1 MKPVRLLLTISIRNL
16 FRQKRRNILLGIAIA
31 VGVMILVVARS
42 FSAGITDILFNKIAV
57 RVAGHISVAFNEE
70 GKLYRTIFR
79 DRERILSLLKTN
91 LSDVREIEEALGIFN
106 RVIGNG
112 KSDNSILVGVDLS
125 QHLSEETRKEIE
137 ESFRM
142 LTGDFNDLGNEKIE
156 NPVILS
162 EEKAKYLRVGKGDIL
177 RIRFSNVY
185 GNNETARL
193 NVVGIVKNDNI
204 FMQSVIF
211 SELKNVK
218 RLMGFKEYEVA
229 NLNITIKNPTKNAV
243 PLADRLHSVLKPEP
257 AVIYGKIRAG
267 NIENEATVLGLF
279 SDEASQKLIGE
290 HFEIVEGDKDK
301 IFHKDAVLISKAL
314 AEKIKIGAGDKFRL
328 VYKNKFEGG
337 LANLTYQVTAI
348 FNEKSLEGKDIILLN
363 EEKFYRAYYSNL
375 PEVNTNAYLPEKNNP
390 LYPAFATEWIL
401 LDRTGTTEEF
411 QKKLRDISNKK
422 WKGTTVDVRT
432 MYETASDILKLE
444 NVLNIITISAVLI
457 LFFIILIGV
466 INTLRMTIRER
477 TREIGT
483 IRSIGMQKNDIRNT
497 FLLESLF
504 LGLFASIAGIIMA
517 FGVIHLLSKLT
528 FELKDNPLSILLVN
542 GHLYFMPTIS
552 DITAILILIL
562 CIVGATAYFPS
573 RTAANLSPS
582 AALRYHD

>member
-1 MKPVRLLLTISIRNL
+1 VRLLFTISLRNL

-42 FSAGITDILFNKIAV
+42 FSAGITDILFNKIVV

-79 DRERILSLLKTN
+79 DKERILSVVKSN
-91 LSDVREIEEALGIFN
+91 IHDIREIEEALAIFN

-112 KSDNSILVGVDLS
+112 KSDNSILVGIDLS
-125 QHLSEETRKEIE
+125 QHLSEETREEIE

-142 LTGDFNDLGNEKIE
+142 LVGDFGDLGNMELE

-162 EEKAKYLRVGKGDIL
+162 EEKAKYLRVGKGDTL
-177 RIRFSNVY
+177 RIRFTNVY
-185 GNNETARL
+185 GNNESARL

-229 NLNITIKNPTKNAV
+229 NLNITINNPTKNAV
-243 PLADRLHSVLKPEP
+243 SMADKLHSVLKPEL
-257 AVIYGKIRAG
+257 AIIYGKIQFG
-267 NIENEATVLGLF
+267 NIKKDATVLGLN
-279 SDEASQKLIGE
+279 SDETSQKLIGR

-301 IFHKDAVLISKAL
+301 IFSKDAVLMSKDL
-314 AEKIKIGAGDKFRL
+314 AEKTKIRAGDKFEL
-328 VYKNKFEGG
+328 DYKNKFKDGHTA
-337 LANLTYQVTAI
+337 LPYRVTAI
-348 FNEKSLEGKDIILLN
+348 FSEKSLEGKDILLMSD
-363 EEKFYRAYYSNL
+363 EKFYRTYYANL
-375 PEVNTNAYLPEKNNP
+375 PEVNANAYIPEKDDS
-390 LYPAFATEWIL
+390 LYPVFTSEWIL

-411 QKKLRDISNKK
+411 QKKLRDISNNK

-444 NVLNIITISAVLI
+444 NVLNIITLSAVLI

-466 INTLRMTIRER
+466 INTLRMTIKER

-483 IRSIGMQKNDIRNT
+483 IRSIGMQKWDVRNT
-497 FLLESLF
+497 FLLESFF
-504 LGLFASIAGIIMA
+504 LGLFASIAGILMA
-517 FGVIHLLSKLT
+517 FGAIHLLSKLT

-542 GHLYFMPTIS
+542 GHLYFMPTIA
-552 DITAILILIL
+552 DIISILMLIL
-562 CIVGATAYFPS
+562 CIVAATAYFPA
-573 RTAANLSPS
+573 RAAANLSPS
-582 AALRYHD
+582 SALRYHD

>member
-1 MKPVRLLLTISIRNL
+1 
-16 FRQKRRNILLGIAIA
+16 
-31 VGVMILVVARS
+31 MILVVARS
-42 FSAGITDILFNKIAV
+42 FSAGITDILFNKILV

-70 GKLYRTIFR
+70 GKLYKTIFR
-79 DRERILSLLKTN
+79 DRERMLSLVKNN
-91 LSDVREIEEALGIFN
+91 LSDIREIEEALGIFT

-112 KSDNSILVGVDLS
+112 KSDNGIIVGIDLS
-125 QHLSEETRKEIE
+125 QTLSEETRREIE

-142 LTGDFNDLGNEKIE
+142 MVGDFIDLGNEGIE

-162 EEKAKYLRVGKGDIL
+162 EEKAKYLRVGKGDTL
-177 RIRFSNVY
+177 RIRFTNIY

-193 NVVGIVKNDNI
+193 NVAGIVKNDNI

-229 NLNITIKNPTKNAV
+229 NLNITIKKPTKNAV
-243 PLADRLHSVLKPEP
+243 PMADKLHSALEP
-257 AVIYGKIRAG
+257 GLAVIYGKIRFG
-267 NIENEATVLGLF
+267 NIERDATVLGLN
-279 SDEASQKLIGE
+279 SDETSQELIGR
-290 HFEIVEGDKDK
+290 HFEIVEGDKDR
-301 IFHKDAVLISKAL
+301 FFSKDAILISKDL
-314 AEKIKIGAGDKFRL
+314 AEKIKIAVGDKFKL
-328 VYKNKFEGG
+328 VYKNRFEEGDTT
-337 LANLTYQVTAI
+337 LTYKVTGI
-348 FNEKSLEGKDIILLN
+348 FVEKSLEGRDIILMSD
-363 EEKFYRAYYSNL
+363 EKIYHAYYANL
-375 PEVNTNAYLPEKNNP
+375 PEADVNSYIPKKDNP
-390 LYPAFATEWIL
+390 LYPVFATEWIL
-401 LDRTGTTEEF
+401 LDRTGTTEEI
-411 QKKLRDISNKK
+411 QKKIRDISNKK

-466 INTLRMTIRER
+466 INTLRMTIKER

-483 IRSIGMQKNDIRNT
+483 IRSIGMQKSDVRNT

-504 LGLFASIAGIIMA
+504 LGLFASIAGILMA
-517 FGVIHLLSKLT
+517 FVAIHMLSKLT
-528 FELKDNPLSILLVN
+528 FELRDNPLSILLVN
-542 GHLYFMPTIS
+542 GHLYFMPTTADIIS
-552 DITAILILIL
+552 ILMLIL
-562 CIVGATAYFPS
+562 CIVAATAYFPA

>member
-1 MKPVRLLLTISIRNL
+1 MRLLFTISLRNL

-42 FSAGITDILFNKIAV
+42 FSAGITDILFKIVV

-79 DRERILSLLKTN
+79 DKERILSVVKSN
-91 LSDVREIEEALGIFN
+91 IHDIREIEEALAIFN

-112 KSDNSILVGVDLS
+112 KSDNSILVGIDLS

-142 LTGDFNDLGNEKIE
+142 LVGDFGDLGNMELE

-162 EEKAKYLRVGKGDIL
+162 EEKAKYLRVGKGDTL
-177 RIRFSNVY
+177 RIRFTNVY
-185 GNNETARL
+185 GNNESARL

-229 NLNITIKNPTKNAV
+229 NLNITISNPTKNAV
-243 PLADRLHSVLKPEP
+243 SMADKLHSVLKPEL
-257 AVIYGKIRAG
+257 AIIYGKIQFG
-267 NIENEATVLGLF
+267 NIKKDATVLGLN
-279 SDEASQKLIGE
+279 SDETSQKLIGR

-301 IFHKDAVLISKAL
+301 IFSKDAVLMSKDL
-314 AEKIKIGAGDKFRL
+314 AEKTKIRAGDKFEL
-328 VYKNKFEGG
+328 DYKNKFKDGHTA
-337 LANLTYQVTAI
+337 LPYRVTAI
-348 FNEKSLEGKDIILLN
+348 FSEKSLEGKDILLMSD
-363 EEKFYRAYYSNL
+363 EKFYRTYYANL
-375 PEVNTNAYLPEKNNP
+375 PEVNANAYIPEKDDS
-390 LYPAFATEWIL
+390 LYPVFTSEWIL

-411 QKKLRDISNKK
+411 QKKLRDISNNK

-444 NVLNIITISAVLI
+444 NVLNIITLSAVLI

-466 INTLRMTIRER
+466 INTLRMTIKER

-483 IRSIGMQKNDIRNT
+483 IRSIGMQKWDVRNT
-497 FLLESLF
+497 FLLESFF
-504 LGLFASIAGIIMA
+504 LGLFASIAGILMA
-517 FGVIHLLSKLT
+517 FGAIHLLSKLT

-542 GHLYFMPTIS
+542 RHLYFMPTIA
-552 DITAILILIL
+552 DIISILMLIL
-562 CIVGATAYFPS
+562 CIVAATAYFPA
-573 RTAANLSPS
+573 RAAANLSPS
-582 AALRYHD
+582 SALRYHD

>member
-1 MKPVRLLLTISIRNL
+1 MRLLFTISLRNL

-42 FSAGITDILFNKIAV
+42 FSAGITDILFNKIVV

-79 DRERILSLLKTN
+79 DKERILSVVKSN
-91 LSDVREIEEALGIFN
+91 IHDIREIEEALAIFN

-112 KSDNSILVGVDLS
+112 KSDNSILVGIDLS
-125 QHLSEETRKEIE
+125 QHLSEETREEIE

-142 LTGDFNDLGNEKIE
+142 LVGDFGDLGNMELE

-162 EEKAKYLRVGKGDIL
+162 EEKAKYLRVGKGDTL
-177 RIRFSNVY
+177 RIRFTNVY
-185 GNNETARL
+185 GNNESARL

-229 NLNITIKNPTKNAV
+229 NLNITINNPTKNAV
-243 PLADRLHSVLKPEP
+243 SMADKLHSVLKPEL
-257 AVIYGKIRAG
+257 AIIYGKIQFG
-267 NIENEATVLGLF
+267 NIKKDATVLGLN
-279 SDEASQKLIGE
+279 SDETSQKLIGR

-301 IFHKDAVLISKAL
+301 IFSKDAVLMSKDL
-314 AEKIKIGAGDKFRL
+314 AEKTKIRAGDKFEL
-328 VYKNKFEGG
+328 DYKNKFKDGHTA
-337 LANLTYQVTAI
+337 LPYRVTAI
-348 FNEKSLEGKDIILLN
+348 FSEKSLEGKDILLMSD
-363 EEKFYRAYYSNL
+363 EKFYRTYYANL
-375 PEVNTNAYLPEKNNP
+375 PEVNANAYIPEKDDS
-390 LYPAFATEWIL
+390 LYPVFTSEWIL

-411 QKKLRDISNKK
+411 QKKLRDISNNK

-444 NVLNIITISAVLI
+444 NVLNIITLSAVLI

-466 INTLRMTIRER
+466 INTLRMTIKER

-483 IRSIGMQKNDIRNT
+483 IRSIGMQKWDVRNT
-497 FLLESLF
+497 FLLESFF
-504 LGLFASIAGIIMA
+504 LGLFASIAGILMA
-517 FGVIHLLSKLT
+517 FGAIHLLSKLT

-542 GHLYFMPTIS
+542 GHLYFMPTIA
-552 DITAILILIL
+552 DIISILMLIL
-562 CIVGATAYFPS
+562 CIVAATAYFPA
-573 RTAANLSPS
+573 RAAANLSPS
-582 AALRYHD
+582 SALRYHD